1 MSQIRDRTST
11 FFVEG
16 MCCADE
22 EFTIRKKLGHLRGVN
37 SCTFNLVAQK
47 LTVTHRKEDAEI
59 LKALRDIGFKPRLA
73 LEGLPKERFRKN
85 RAQLYSTAISGVLTV
100 LGGVLYHLEVPSSIS
115 IPVFVVAVLIG
126 GWRIALKGLKA
137 ARTFA
142 FDMNFLM
149 SIAVVGAMAI
159 GQWEEAAVV
168 TFLFALALQLE
179 SYSMAKTRSAIQ
191 SLMELS
197 PTTARVKRNG
207 TETEVPVE
215 NVSVGEP
222 ILIKPGERIPLDG
235 EVIAGSSFVNQAQI
249 TGEPI
254 SIEKQAG
261 DAVYA
266 GSINEK
272 GSLEVKATKLAQDTT
287 LAHIIHLVEEA
298 QSKRA
303 PSQTFVDRFARV
315 YTPAVIVLAVLVMV
329 IPPFLLAQPFEM
341 WFYRALVLLVISCPC
356 ALVISTPVTIV
367 SGLTNAARNG
377 ILIKGGAHLEIA
389 GALKVIAFDKTGTLT
404 YGVPTVT
411 DVVSLNQ
418 LSCNEIVATAAAIE
432 SHSEHHLADAI
443 IRYAREQGISYEGIT
458 IHVFESLTGRGIRAS
473 LNGEIYYIGNHALA
487 EEKRIC
493 SSEVEEKLQELE
505 REGKTTIVL
514 GTERIALGVIAIAD
528 QIRTESKESVKA
540 LHENGIERIIML
552 TGDNQGTAKG
562 ISEQLGVDE
571 YKAELLPEQKVDAI
585 ESLRTRYGM
594 VGMVGDGINDAPALA
609 ASTIGIAMGTV
620 GSDTAL
626 ETADIALMSDDI
638 SKLSYTISLSRRT
651 VRVIKQNIAL
661 SLLIKLVFL
670 ALAIPGF
677 ATLWMAIAADEGAA
691 LVVISNALRILRMQD
706 RLET

>member
-1 MSQIRDRTST
+1 MNQDRPRTST

-22 EFTIRKKLGHLRGVN
+22 EFTIRKKLGHLGGVD

-47 LTVTHRKEDAEI
+47 LTVTHRREDAEV
-59 LKALRDIGFKPRLA
+59 LKALQEVGFKPRLA
-73 LEGLPKERFRKN
+73 FEGLRKAPQGKS
-85 RAQLYSTAISGVLTV
+85 RTQLFSTAISGVLTV
-100 LGGVLYHLEVPSSIS
+100 LGVVLSHLEVPSSIS
-115 IPVFVVAVLIG
+115 IPIFVAAVLIA
-126 GWRIALKGLKA
+126 GWRITLKGLKA

-149 SIAVVGAMAI
+149 SIAVIGAMAI
-159 GQWEEAAVV
+159 GQWKEAAVV

-179 SYSMAKTRSAIQ
+179 SYSMEKTRKAIR

-215 NVSVGEP
+215 NISVGEH

-235 EVIAGSSFVNQAQI
+235 EVVTGSSFVNQAQI

-254 SIEKQAG
+254 SVEKQAG

-272 GSLEVKATKLAQDTT
+272 GSLEAKVTKLAQDTT

-315 YTPAVIVLAVLVMV
+315 YTPAVIALAVLLTVV
-329 IPPFLLAQPFEM
+329 PPVLLAQPFEI
-341 WFYRALVLLVISCPC
+341 WFYRALVLLVIACPC

-377 ILIKGGAHLEIA
+377 ILIKGGAHLENA
-389 GALKVIAFDKTGTLT
+389 GALKVVAFDKTGTLT

-411 DVVSLNQ
+411 DVVSLNR
-418 LSCNEIVATAAAIE
+418 LSRNEIVATAAAIE

-443 IRYAREQGISYEGIT
+443 IRYAREQGISYEEIT
-458 IHVFESLTGRGIRAS
+458 IHQFESLTGRGIRAS
-473 LNGEIYYIGNHALA
+473 LNGEIYYVGNHRLA

-493 SSEVEEKLQELE
+493 SPGVEEKLQELE

-514 GTERIALGVIAIAD
+514 GTEKTVLGVIAIAD
-528 QIRTESKESVKA
+528 QIRTESKNAIKA
-540 LHENGIERIIML
+540 LHENGIEKIIML
-552 TGDNQGTAKG
+552 TGDNQGTAKA
-562 ISEQLGVDE
+562 ISEQLAVDE

-638 SKLSYTISLSRRT
+638 SKLPYMIWLSRRT

-661 SLLIKLVFL
+661 SLLIKLIFL
-670 ALAIPGF
+670 GLAIPGF
-677 ATLWMAIAADEGAA
+677 ATLWMAIAADEGAT
-691 LVVISNALRILRMQD
+691 LVVIFNALRILRMQD
-706 RLET
+706 RGKT